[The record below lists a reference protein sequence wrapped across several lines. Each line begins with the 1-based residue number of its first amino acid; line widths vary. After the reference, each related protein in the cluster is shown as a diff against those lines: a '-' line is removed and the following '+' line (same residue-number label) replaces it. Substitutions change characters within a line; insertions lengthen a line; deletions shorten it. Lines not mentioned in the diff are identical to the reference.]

1 MKLIVLLLVIACLVA
16 SCQPSASTLDSKE
29 SNLVMDSVHL
39 MTANLINDLSSRGPV
54 AWLNYFEESPDF
66 FMVSDGQLA
75 FKDYQSGKLFIENT
89 LIKNILNINL
99 QWNHLRI
106 DPLTSELASM
116 GGNFHEDLT
125 DSSGKI
131 IQSDGYLTAVAK
143 LTNRGWKIRN
153 LHWSM
158 LKNK

>member
-1 MKLIVLLLVIACLVA
+1 MKFIILLLVICQVVAC
-16 SCQPSASTLDSKE
+16 QRGNIQLDSKE
-29 SNLVMDSVHL
+29 SNLVRDSVHL
-39 MTANLINDLSSRGPV
+39 MMANLITDLSSRGPV

-75 FKDYQSGKLFIENT
+75 FKDYQSGKMFIENT
-89 LIKNILNINL
+89 LIKNILKINL
-99 QWNHLRI
+99 EWNQLRI
-106 DPLTSELASM
+106 DPLTSELASI

-131 IQSDGYLTAVAK
+131 IESDGYLTAVAK
-143 LTNRGWKIRN
+143 RTNRGWKFGN

>member
-1 MKLIVLLLVIACLVA
+1 MIFPA
-16 SCQPSASTLDSKE
+16 
-29 SNLVMDSVHL
+29 
-39 MTANLINDLSSRGPV
+39 

-89 LIKNILNINL
+89 LIKNILKINL
-99 QWNHLRI
+99 QWNYLRI